1 VSVGQSAIVAVAAVT
16 GRSPQPTNHLWHI
29 IEGLGFLV
37 ISLGGVGFA
46 EYVQAS
52 KRDGGPRSATP
63 SSDRRA
69 ATLLPLVALA
79 GVGAAGVHFVVMP
92 EHFEEAT
99 VYGLFFLFAATAQLL
114 YSAWLLLRPS
124 RALLAVG
131 AFGNIAI
138 VGLWL
143 VTRLVGIPLG
153 PGAGT
158 TEEFGGLDLL
168 ATGFELTVVIGAIIL
183 IRRQLP
189 LARALH
195 PVTWSPVIWTL
206 APAAV
211 LAVGVTAFVSP
222 PS

>member
-1 VSVGQSAIVAVAAVT
+1 VSIGGSAIVAVASVS
-16 GRSPQPTNHLWHI
+16 GRPPQQTNHLWHI

-37 ISLGGVGFA
+37 FSLGGVAFA
-46 EYVQAS
+46 EYVQAR
-52 KRDGGPRSATP
+52 KRDGAARSATR

-99 VYGLFFLFAATAQLL
+99 VYGLFFAFAATAQLI
-114 YSAWLLLRPS
+114 YSAWLLVRPS

-131 AFGNIAI
+131 AFGNLAI

-168 ATGFELTVVIGAIIL
+168 ATGFELIVAIGAIIL
-183 IRRQLP
+183 IRRRLP
-189 LARALH
+189 LERALH
-195 PVTWSPVIWTL
+195 PMTWSPVIWTL

-211 LAVGVTAFVSP
+211 LAVGVTTFIAP

>member
-1 VSVGQSAIVAVAAVT
+1 VTIEPSAVVALATARSQSFQA
-16 GRSPQPTNHLWHI
+16 SNHVWHI
-29 IEGLGFLV
+29 VEGLGFLIV
-37 ISLGGVGFA
+37 SLGGIA
-46 EYVQAS
+46 LTEYIQA
-52 KRDGGPRSATP
+52 RRRAGGPRNPTP

-79 GVGAAGVHFVVMP
+79 GAGAAGVHFVVMP

-99 VYGLFFLFAATAQLL
+99 IYGLFFLFAATSQLL
-114 YSAWLLLRPS
+114 YSAWLLVRPS
-124 RALLAVG
+124 RSLLAVG
-131 AFGNIAI
+131 AVGNIVI

-183 IRRQLP
+183 IRRRLP
-189 LARALH
+189 IPSALR
-195 PVTWSPVIWTL
+195 PMTWSPVIWTL

-211 LAVGVTAFVSP
+211 LAVGVTAFVAP

>member
-1 VSVGQSAIVAVAAVT
+1 MSLGPSVIVALAAVR
-16 GRSPQPTNHLWHI
+16 GRSAQPTNHLWHI

-37 ISLGGVGFA
+37 FSLGGVAFA
-46 EYVQAS
+46 EYIQAR
-52 KRDGGPRSATP
+52 KRDGAPRSATP

-99 VYGLFFLFAATAQLL
+99 MYGLFFAFAATAQLV
-114 YSAWLLLRPS
+114 YSAWLLVRPS

-138 VGLWL
+138 IGLWL
-143 VTRLVGIPLG
+143 VTRLIGIPLG

-158 TEEFGGLDLL
+158 TEAFGGLDLL
-168 ATGFELTVVIGAIIL
+168 ATGFELTVAIGAIIL
-183 IRRQLP
+183 IRRRLP
-189 LARALH
+189 IARALH
-195 PVTWSPVIWTL
+195 PMTWSPVIWTL

-211 LAVGVTAFVSP
+211 LAVGVTAFIAP

>member
-1 VSVGQSAIVAVAAVT
+1 MSVSLSAILAVGAVG
-16 GRSPQPTNHLWHI
+16 GRATQRTNHVWHI
-29 IEGLGFLV
+29 IEGLGFL
-37 ISLGGVGFA
+37 IASLGGIAFA
-46 EYVQAS
+46 EYVQT
-52 KRDGGPRSATP
+52 RRQDGRPSTPTP
-63 SSDRRA
+63 SSDRHA

-99 VYGLFFLFAATAQLL
+99 IYGLFFACAATAQLL
-114 YSAWLLLRPS
+114 YSAWLLVRPS
-124 RALLAVG
+124 RALLTVG
-131 AFGNIAI
+131 AIGNLAI

-168 ATGFELTVVIGAIIL
+168 ASAFELTVAIGAIIL
-183 IRRQLP
+183 IRRQQP
-189 LARALH
+189 IAKALH
-195 PVTWSPVIWTL
+195 PMTWSPVIWTL
-206 APAAV
+206 APVAV
-211 LAVGVTAFVSP
+211 LAVGVTTFVAP